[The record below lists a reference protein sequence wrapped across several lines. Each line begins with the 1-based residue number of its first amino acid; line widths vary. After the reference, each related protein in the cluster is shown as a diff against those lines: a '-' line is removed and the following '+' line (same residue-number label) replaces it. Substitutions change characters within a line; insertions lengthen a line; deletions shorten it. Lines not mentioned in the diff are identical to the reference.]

1 MITRIESLTVT
12 GMLLINTVLN
22 SHSIVHGSITRWFE
36 TIMEDRIQL
45 LTTPRD
51 GEIDDDGNSYVRRNR
66 KLIDRQPPTS
76 SYTIHDETETLDHSL
91 LSFLSESSLGREKVI
106 EFMIDQYVSPTSP
119 DDNMIDKLDNA
130 MDAISLLE
138 TDGEPVQVVGYPFL
152 FVGSVGTSA
161 LACYITGTYDVVH
174 CVYLLTLLATF
185 ATILQKQRCIT
196 QPQGN
201 TRHGYHEHN
210 QLVFHRSVSRLR

>member
-1 MITRIESLTVT
+1 MMITRIESLTVT

-76 SYTIHDETETLDHSL
+76 SNTIHDETETLDHSL

-138 TDGEPVQVVGYPFL
+138 TDGEPVEVVGYPFL
-152 FVGSVGTSA
+152 FVGSVGTSGA
-161 LACYITGTYDVVH
+161 LAYYITGT
-174 CVYLLTLLATF
+174 
-185 ATILQKQRCIT
+185 
-196 QPQGN
+196 
-201 TRHGYHEHN
+201 
-210 QLVFHRSVSRLR
+210 